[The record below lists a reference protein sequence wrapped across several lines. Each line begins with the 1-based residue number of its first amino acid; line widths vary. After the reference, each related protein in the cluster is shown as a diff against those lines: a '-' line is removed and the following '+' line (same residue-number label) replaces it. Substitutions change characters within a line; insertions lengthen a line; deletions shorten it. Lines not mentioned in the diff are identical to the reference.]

1 MSEMTEN
8 QNQKKEKKGLFNR
21 IDVIVGMVFLLL
33 IGVTCAAMFTV
44 NSNYLYG
51 DVANS
56 EKAIRTSG
64 ALTIAYDQPLSGYE
78 PMAMGA
84 YERGYLANVYEGL
97 VRFDRDFNLEPS
109 LALSWGMMDDTTWQ
123 FKLRSGVKFH
133 DDSDFGADDVIFSI
147 ERAQNLPSSTMQD
160 LVQHIIGVK
169 EVQEGVIQIETD
181 IPDPTLLNK
190 LTLLPIIPAE
200 TKDIITVP
208 VGTGSYAFLRA
219 TDYEWQFARF
229 DGYWGLAPS
238 FPELNIRYISD
249 KLERYEA
256 FVSGEVDVLGQ
267 VPPVFVEPLLEQGY
281 KVASIPSLEVHFFM
295 FDSEGEDSIFRHEEV
310 RKAVAYGLDVPS
322 LTKMASDFA
331 TPASQFVSRGVFGYN
346 PTLEP
351 YFYDLT
357 AATKFLRNLS
367 KTNWETTLDLPEG
380 LEGLG
385 DYVVEKMADVGFKV
399 NVKTWSAADYQEL
412 IRSGGSDFYF
422 LAWRSDTGD
431 ATDFFTNVVYSKG
444 DLNGGNFLDEGVDKL
459 IETMEQNVLESTR
472 LDQLQELSELVN
484 EKTIGVP
491 LFETDSLIGV
501 SPDLNWE
508 PRMDNLILANDFS

>member
-1 MSEMTEN
+1 MPEMTEN
-8 QNQKKEKKGLFNR
+8 QNQKKSLFNR
-21 IDVIVGMVFLLL
+21 VDVIVGAVFFVL

-44 NSNYLYG
+44 NSSYLYG

-97 VRFDRDFNLEPS
+97 VRFDRDFNLEPA
-109 LALSWGMMDDTTWQ
+109 LALSWGMLDDEIWQ
-123 FKLRSGVKFH
+123 IKLRSGVKFH
-133 DDSDFGADDVIFSI
+133 DGSDFGAEDVIFSV
-147 ERAQNLPSSTMQD
+147 ERAQTSPNSTLQD
-160 LVQHIIGVK
+160 LVQHIIEVK
-169 EVQEGVIQIETD
+169 EVQDGVIQIKTD
-181 IPDPTLLNK
+181 KPDPILLNK
-190 LTLLPIIPAE
+190 LTLLSIIPAE
-200 TKDIITVP
+200 TEDTVTVP
-208 VGTGSYAFLRA
+208 IGTGPYVFLRA
-219 TDYEWQFARF
+219 TDDEWQFARF
-229 DGYWGLAPS
+229 DEYWGLAPS
-238 FPELNIRYISD
+238 FPELNIRYIPD
-249 KLERYEA
+249 KLDRYEA
-256 FVSGEVDVLGQ
+256 FVSREVDVLGQ

-295 FDSEGEDSIFRHEEV
+295 FDSKGEDSIFRHEEV

-322 LTKMASDFA
+322 LTKMASNFA

-346 PTLEP
+346 SDLEP

-357 AATKFLRNLS
+357 AAAKFLRNLG
-367 KTNWETTLDLPEG
+367 KTGLETTLDLPEG

-385 DYVVEKMADVGFKV
+385 DYVIQKMADVGLKV
-399 NVKTWSAADYQEL
+399 NVKVWPAADYQEL

-431 ATDFFTNVVYSKG
+431 ATSFFTNVVYSKG
-444 DLNGGNFLDEGVDKL
+444 DLNGGNFVDQGVDEL
-459 IETMEQNVLESTR
+459 IENVEQNVLESTR
-472 LDQLQELSELVN
+472 LDQLQELAELIN

-501 SPDLNWE
+501 SPELMWE